1 VVLAAALTLAW
12 PVGALD
18 GVRFRV
24 AQSDPGVEAA
34 LRAASLVLEAER
46 EGRVSAQDIFA
57 AAQADYQ
64 RLLAALYAS
73 GRYGGAISIR
83 IDGAEAADLA
93 PLDAPRRIGT
103 VEVGVDPGPLFTFG
117 AAQIE
122 PLAPG
127 TELPEAFA
135 PGLPA
140 RSPVVSDAARA
151 AIEGWRAAG
160 HPKAAIVDQGLLARH
175 GARELDVRAGI
186 DPGPRA
192 VLGHLRIVGETQV
205 RPERLAAI
213 AGFEAGAAFSPEALE
228 RVVERLRRTGTFRA
242 VSIAE
247 APTINTDGS
256 LDAEVTVLD
265 NAPRRIGFGAETS
278 SSEGVGVSAYWLHRN
293 LAGGAERLRL
303 DGAISQIGA
312 KLPGI
317 DYRLS
322 ALFERPA
329 TLSPD
334 TSLGLGLTLAQTE
347 DGPVLTKSAE
357 IAVRFT
363 HLLSPDLT
371 LRGGVEIDIE
381 ESTDSDP
388 APGTRSTF
396 RSVALPLGAIRDRR
410 DNVLDPSE
418 GYLIDAAV
426 MPFRGVGATDDG
438 VRLTLDARG
447 YRRIGE
453 RVTFAARLQAG
464 AVEGAE
470 IARTPREYLFRSGG
484 AGTVRGQPYRS
495 LDLSVCRGPLPV
507 ASSGCS
513 VGGRYFVATAFEL
526 RARLQGKLGAVVYAD
541 YGRIGTTSFT
551 FPEGLWHA
559 GAGIGLRYET
569 GIGPIRFD
577 VGIPTGGATGNGS
590 QFYVGIGQAF

>member
-83 IDGAEAADLA
+83 IDGAEAADIA

-303 DGAISQIGA
+303 PAERALRAAGDPVARHEPRARPDARTDRGRTGPHEIGR
-312 KLPGI
+312 
-317 DYRLS
+317 DRC
-322 ALFERPA
+322 ALHPPALAGPDAARRGRDRHRRVDRQRPRSWNAQHLQVGRAALGCDPRPA
-329 TLSPD
+329 
-334 TSLGLGLTLAQTE
+334 
-347 DGPVLTKSAE
+347 
-357 IAVRFT
+357 
-363 HLLSPDLT
+363 
-371 LRGGVEIDIE
+371 
-381 ESTDSDP
+381 
-388 APGTRSTF
+388 
-396 RSVALPLGAIRDRR
+396 
-410 DNVLDPSE
+410 
-418 GYLIDAAV
+418 
-426 MPFRGVGATDDG
+426 
-438 VRLTLDARG
+438 
-447 YRRIGE
+447 
-453 RVTFAARLQAG
+453 
-464 AVEGAE
+464 
-470 IARTPREYLFRSGG
+470 
-484 AGTVRGQPYRS
+484 
-495 LDLSVCRGPLPV
+495 
-507 ASSGCS
+507 
-513 VGGRYFVATAFEL
+513 
-526 RARLQGKLGAVVYAD
+526 
-541 YGRIGTTSFT
+541 
-551 FPEGLWHA
+551 
-559 GAGIGLRYET
+559 
-569 GIGPIRFD
+569 
-577 VGIPTGGATGNGS
+577 
-590 QFYVGIGQAF
+590 